1 MTKGSFAQFTRPDHA
16 DLELVSVAYRNRLPQ
31 RLRRGRLVAAVSAC
45 ATIAVILLSTH
56 SAFAS
61 AGQAVEDKVP
71 DQYAEPGSVFLAKY
85 VAWAKGIEAEGQ
97 KRGTPLTA
105 TQRELARQIGIKH
118 PEKVRLVY
126 VDEVPFPVDDED
138 MRRTGESLGFIGP
151 NITNNAQAF
160 GYTIWVRNGFTLD
173 RPSLAHE
180 LVHVAQIERSE
191 SFGAYARQYM
201 LELRKHGHADMPL
214 ELEAYEANREY
225 R

>member
-1 MTKGSFAQFTRPDHA
+1 MTKGSTAQFTRPDHV
-16 DLELVSVAYRNRLPQ
+16 DLELVSAAYRNHLP
-31 RLRRGRLVAAVSAC
+31 RRMRRGGRVAVVSAC
-45 ATIAVILLSTH
+45 AALSVILLSTP

-61 AGQAVEDKVP
+61 GGQAVENKVP
-71 DQYAEPGSVFLAKY
+71 DQHAEPGSDFLAKY

-97 KRGTPLTA
+97 RRGTPLA
-105 TQRELARQIGIKH
+105 AKQLELATQIGIEH
-118 PEKVRLVY
+118 PEMVRLVY
-126 VDEVPFPVDDED
+126 VDEVPFPVDDDD
-138 MRRTGESLGFIGP
+138 MRKMGESLGFIGP